1 MLNVGDKKSMDKL
14 NGVVKQIVE
23 IAEQLGKTEL
33 AVNAKFLLNR
43 INHPE
48 SYLVFLGET
57 CCGKSTLINGILNK
71 EIMPVSGIPSTG
83 AITEIYCDNLEK
95 EEGFFAINKN
105 ATMETLDQ
113 ETFQKL
119 IWNPDDELERLRYV
133 ANDID
138 ELYQGIRIFD
148 TPGYGS
154 LTERHDRILMDFI
167 DQADA
172 IVYVVFY
179 RKGIQKSDK
188 EYLKEILSLKQ
199 KDIPVYLLV
208 NRCPSGT
215 TNTDHRV
222 KEIYRTVI
230 DIFQNENIPLW
241 LIHDEKDLITAQMN
255 KFSQSVTQDLN
266 TEERKQRLKTL
277 FIENIRQM
285 ILQLTAEVEN
295 MIYCA
300 EASEK
305 EKAERKRSLDEL
317 KSKFKKA
324 ETNIVIPG
332 FEEIQEKFVVEV
344 EKSQEHLKESI
355 YETIDEQAISSRKET
370 NAYIQDHVLN
380 QCVSTEVKSLYSF
393 LEKKLMDLDEAV
405 SNYLNTA
412 IISFEKD
419 IELQTLSETFKAG
432 SKFTKNIIDKLLTDG
447 LLSSLARYGG
457 RGGKMAGV
465 ANGASHLL
473 KKVGNIFGKTFSR
486 ETHNSLKHILKVL
499 GFTSEKVFT
508 TYVAVGT
515 ELVGMAI
522 ELNTWKPMLKRNVKK
537 STDKWADSIK
547 SCVSE
552 DLDKLKDE
560 NINMMRNLE
569 QMFVDNFSVEEVSET
584 YDMKML
590 NDTMEKLNDL
600 ERMVA

>member
-33 AVNAKFLLNR
+33 SVNAKFLLNR

-95 EEGFFAINKN
+95 EERFFAINKN

-188 EYLKEILSLKQ
+188 EYLEEILSLKQ

-324 ETNIVIPG
+324 ETDIVIPG

-486 ETHNSLKHILKVL
+486 ETHNWGCKIS
-499 GFTSEKVFT
+499 
-508 TYVAVGT
+508 
-515 ELVGMAI
+515 
-522 ELNTWKPMLKRNVKK
+522 P
-537 STDKWADSIK
+537 
-547 SCVSE
+547 
-552 DLDKLKDE
+552 
-560 NINMMRNLE
+560 
-569 QMFVDNFSVEEVSET
+569 
-584 YDMKML
+584 
-590 NDTMEKLNDL
+590 
-600 ERMVA
+600 